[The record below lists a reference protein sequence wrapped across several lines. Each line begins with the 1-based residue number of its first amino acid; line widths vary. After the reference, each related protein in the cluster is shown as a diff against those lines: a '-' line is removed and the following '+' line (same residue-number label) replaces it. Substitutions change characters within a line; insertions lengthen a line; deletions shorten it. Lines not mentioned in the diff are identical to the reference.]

1 MNKPTIDVYW
11 SFRSPYSYL
20 ATPGMKKL
28 KSDYAVKVKF
38 RPVLPIAVRSP
49 DFFNPENLKRG
60 RYIIQDWPRQA
71 RFLGLSDKWPSPDPI
86 VQDMQTFKIA
96 ADQPYIF
103 RLTYLGVEAQRQGF
117 GIEFA
122 AEVSALLFGGTRDWD
137 QGSHLADA
145 TARVGLD
152 LDAMESTI
160 KDSATKGGG
169 QSHESEVQ
177 ANQEA
182 LTEAGHWGVPTFVF
196 DGQPYFGQDRI
207 ATLRW
212 QLDEAGLRNKSE

>member
-1 MNKPTIDVYW
+1 
-11 SFRSPYSYL
+11 
-20 ATPGMKKL
+20 MKKL
-28 KSDYAVKVKF
+28 KADYAVDVRF

-49 DFFNPENLKRG
+49 DFFNAENLKRG

-71 RFLGLSDKWPSPDPI
+71 RFLGMSDKWPSPDPI

-96 ADQPYIF
+96 PEQPYIF
-103 RLTYLGVEAQRQGF
+103 RLTYLGIEAQRRGF

-122 AEVSALLFGGTRDWD
+122 AEVSALLFGGTRGWD
-137 QGSHLADA
+137 EGTHLADA
-145 TARVGLD
+145 TARAGLD
-152 LDAMESTI
+152 LAAMEAAI
-160 KDSATKGGG
+160 QAGG
-169 QSHESEVQ
+169 QSHESEVH

-212 QLDEAGLRNKSE
+212 QLNEAGLQNQT